1 MSRRHRALAS
11 QPGSKIRTGTRWR
24 CSSANSRSVSAAG
37 ASSGNTP
44 QLWLKPVFLACT
56 DVGPR
61 RLPTVRRREIIAPV
75 RFSYQ
80 LLPEQPLDELLGT
93 LELLDQL
100 GFWACYSADESYH
113 KDMWSLFAAGAARTS
128 RLRLGPEVAG
138 IILKDPTLV
147 AQQVATLDELTDG
160 RAELV
165 FSTGN
170 FALLEQYH
178 VPLERT
184 KRPIQ
189 RLREA
194 HEVLTRFLAEG
205 RIDFE
210 GDFYS
215 YSGLFTAARPR
226 QSPFPIK
233 LGGMRGPRSFE
244 LAGEI
249 ADGLH
254 TALAYSR
261 EALDFTADDFR
272 RGAERAGRD
281 WTELDLADNML
292 GAIAEDV
299 EAAGEAARV
308 VAGFYLSS
316 MPSELLERN
325 GVDPA
330 DVAPAVA
337 AFNSGDVQR
346 ALELTPLWVG
356 QALSV
361 AGTAQDWIEKIERDL
376 QPAGFDHLLVTF
388 ADPYLVESWAGITIE
403 GLPSLDEQ
411 LRLFHANV
419 MPAFADNSAGT

>member
-1 MSRRHRALAS
+1 M
-11 QPGSKIRTGTRWR
+11 
-24 CSSANSRSVSAAG
+24 
-37 ASSGNTP
+37 
-44 QLWLKPVFLACT
+44 
-56 DVGPR
+56 
-61 RLPTVRRREIIAPV
+61 

-80 LLPEQPLDELLGT
+80 LLPEQPLAELLDT

-147 AQQVATLDELTDG
+147 AQQVATLDELTNG

-170 FALLEQYH
+170 FALLRQYN

-194 HEVLTRFLAEG
+194 HEVMSRFLADG

-210 GDFYS
+210 GEFYS
-215 YSGLFTAARPR
+215 YRGLFTAARPL

-261 EALDFTADDFR
+261 EALDFTADAFR
-272 RGAERAGRD
+272 RGAARAGRD
-281 WTELDLADNML
+281 WATLDLAVNML
-292 GAIAEDV
+292 GAIAEDAD
-299 EAAGEAARV
+299 AAREAARV
-308 VAGFYLSS
+308 VAAFYLSS
-316 MPSELLERN
+316 MPPELLLRN
-325 GVDPA
+325 GVEPA
-330 DVAPAVA
+330 AVAPAIA
-337 AFNSGDVQR
+337 AFEAGDVQR
-346 ALELTPLWVG
+346 ALALTPPEVG
-356 QALSV
+356 DILSV

-376 QPAGFDHLLVTF
+376 LPSGFGHLLVTF
-388 ADPYLVESWAGITIE
+388 ADPFLVESWAGMTID
-403 GLPSLDEQ
+403 GLPTLDDQ
-411 LRLFHANV
+411 IQLFHDSV
-419 MPAFADNSAGT
+419 ISQL

>member
-1 MSRRHRALAS
+1 M
-11 QPGSKIRTGTRWR
+11 
-24 CSSANSRSVSAAG
+24 
-37 ASSGNTP
+37 
-44 QLWLKPVFLACT
+44 
-56 DVGPR
+56 
-61 RLPTVRRREIIAPV
+61 

-80 LLPEQPLDELLGT
+80 LLPEQPLEELLGT

-100 GFWACYSADESYH
+100 GFWACYSADETYH

-147 AQQVATLDELTDG
+147 AQQIATLDELTNG

-170 FALLEQYH
+170 FALLQQYH
-178 VPLERT
+178 VPPEQA

-205 RIDFE
+205 KIDFE

-215 YSGLFTAARPR
+215 YSGLFTAARPQ
-226 QSPFPIK
+226 QSPLPIK

-261 EALDFTADDFR
+261 EALDFVADAFR
-272 RGAERAGRD
+272 RGAAQAGRD
-281 WTELDLADNML
+281 WAQLDLANNML
-292 GAIAEDV
+292 GAIAEDAD
-299 EAAGEAARV
+299 AAREAARV
-308 VAGFYLSS
+308 VAAFYLSS
-316 MPSELLERN
+316 MPRELLLRN
-325 GVDPA
+325 GVEPG
-330 DVAPAVA
+330 DVAPAIA
-337 AFNSGDVQR
+337 AFNAGDVEL
-346 ALELTPLWVG
+346 ALALTPPAVG
-356 QALSV
+356 DALSV
-361 AGTAQDWIEKIERDL
+361 AGTAQDWIDKIERDVL
-376 QPAGFDHLLVTF
+376 PSGFDHLLVTF
-388 ADPYLVESWAGITIE
+388 ADPFLVESWAGLTID
-403 GLPSLDEQ
+403 GLPSLDDQ
-411 LRLFHANV
+411 IRLFHGSV
-419 MPAFADNSAGT
+419 MSVL

>member
-1 MSRRHRALAS
+1 M
-11 QPGSKIRTGTRWR
+11 
-24 CSSANSRSVSAAG
+24 
-37 ASSGNTP
+37 
-44 QLWLKPVFLACT
+44 
-56 DVGPR
+56 
-61 RLPTVRRREIIAPV
+61 

-80 LLPEQPLDELLGT
+80 LLPEQPLAELLDT

-147 AQQVATLDELTDG
+147 AQQVATLDELTNG

-170 FALLEQYH
+170 FALLKQYN

-194 HEVLTRFLAEG
+194 HEVMSRFLADG

-210 GDFYS
+210 GEFYS
-215 YSGLFTAARPR
+215 YRGLFTAARPL

-261 EALDFTADDFR
+261 EALDFTADAFR
-272 RGAERAGRD
+272 RGAARAGRD
-281 WTELDLADNML
+281 WATLDLAVNML
-292 GAIAEDV
+292 GAIAEDAD
-299 EAAGEAARV
+299 AAREAARV
-308 VAGFYLSS
+308 VAAFYLSS
-316 MPSELLERN
+316 MPPELLLRN
-325 GVDPA
+325 GVEPE
-330 DVAPAVA
+330 DVAPAIA
-337 AFNSGDVQR
+337 AFEAGDVQR
-346 ALELTPLWVG
+346 ALALTPPEVG
-356 QALSV
+356 DILSV

-376 QPAGFDHLLVTF
+376 LPSGFGHLLVTF
-388 ADPYLVESWAGITIE
+388 ADPFLVESWAGMTID
-403 GLPSLDEQ
+403 GLPTLDDQ
-411 LRLFHANV
+411 IQLFHDSV
-419 MPAFADNSAGT
+419 ISQL